1 MIIPVRCFTCSKVL
15 ADKWEYYVKRCKEL
29 EEEAKKKDA
38 QEGDSVEA
46 SIASKPSKEDIKLD
60 RQHYDKTVRQVVFE
74 ELGLDRICCRRMLL
88 GHVDLIEII

>member
-29 EEEAKKKDA
+29 EDEQKNKQQAETD
-38 QEGDSVEA
+38 GVE
-46 SIASKPSKEDIKLD
+46 LD
-60 RQHYDKTVRQVVFE
+60 KQHFDKTIRQKVFE

-88 GHVDLIEII
+88 GHVDLIDII

>member
-29 EEEAKKKDA
+29 EEQQ
-38 QEGDSVEA
+38 QEQTSQTQNNDLN
-46 SIASKPSKEDIKLD
+46 K
-60 RQHYDKTVRQVVFE
+60 QHFDKTIRQRVFE

-88 GHVDLIEII
+88 GHVDLIDII